1 MNHKNECLICN
12 NSIREERQY
21 GALELNDNKYVI
33 FDAQEFAYFD
43 EWMKDKVKS
52 KKQPNYKE
60 IVPDE
65 NMLVQLVYGVLVVS
79 GEEKEEKL
87 IEKMGEFKNYALISL
102 EHERIYYSSYN
113 DIEIFRG
120 KEIYPGFIPCAM
132 LLHTSL
138 DLKKKLEYGFGHTLF
153 LKYKEMDIFD
163 NILNREFL
171 LCVRDIEKEFNP
183 KDEKNWKKYI
193 RIENMLRTAKY
204 LF

>member
-1 MNHKNECLICN
+1 
-12 NSIREERQY
+12 
-21 GALELNDNKYVI
+21 
-33 FDAQEFAYFD
+33 
-43 EWMKDKVKS
+43 
-52 KKQPNYKE
+52 
-60 IVPDE
+60 
-65 NMLVQLVYGVLVVS
+65 
-79 GEEKEEKL
+79 
-87 IEKMGEFKNYALISL
+87 
-102 EHERIYYSSYN
+102 
-113 DIEIFRG
+113 
-120 KEIYPGFIPCAM
+120 M